1 MSSRRQSQR
10 RPEID
15 QHRLLELAQESAS
28 VAALVT
34 HDHAYPAYRP
44 AVFACCYAVIR
55 IGEGARRLDARSRR
69 RLRSAS
75 LGIWEEWRN
84 SLAHDLEQVDDTSVL
99 RMVAEELPLLL
110 EDLERLGR

>member
-28 VAALVT
+28 VAGLVT

-44 AVFACCYAVIR
+44 GVFACCYAVIR

-75 LGIWEEWRN
+75 LAVWEAARN
-84 SLAHDLEQVDDTSVL
+84 SLAHELDVVDDALVL
-99 RMVAEELPLLL
+99 QMVAEELPLLL
-110 EDLERLGR
+110 GDLERLGR